1 MLQRSKHLRSINV
14 GNGALGPAGLAALAA
29 GLAANT
35 SLHTLFLEGK
45 GKWGVGE
52 RGIPS
57 SHYCMYSE
65 D

>member
-45 GKWGVGE
+45 GKSGV
-52 RGIPS
+52 
-57 SHYCMYSE
+57 
-65 D
+65 